1 MQPTRC
7 LTFRWA
13 KQCCQLWLKNFF
25 GLILSLWWKFSTI
38 FPLNLLTC
46 KIFVF
51 NIVPLSSVWYK
62 LYHWLILTLSM
73 TSLFDGTA
81 HLYTVWKCVH
91 WIPKF
96 PICLWTFTQLC
107 ISTLCKSYFF
117 VDKALLTICSWYYTI
132 FLDTD
137 YNSSKIFLW
146 NTFVLYCLQC
156 CINLMVSFI
165 VEASHSEL
173 SRMLFMPFSCLTFL
187 LQISGLNSGRGLK
200 ITIYAAN
207 ANGRSPNVILEGFTL
222 KVAELQVGK

>member
-7 LTFRWA
+7 QTFRWA

-51 NIVPLSSVWYK
+51 HIVPPSKWYK

-91 WIPKF
+91 WITKF
-96 PICLWTFTQLC
+96 PIYLLRHLC
-107 ISTLCKSYFF
+107 THNCAFPHYVKATFF

-173 SRMLFMPFSCLTFL
+173 SRMLFMPFFMSYVFITDIRIEFG
-187 LQISGLNSGRGLK
+187 SGPKNHHLCG
-200 ITIYAAN
+200 
-207 ANGRSPNVILEGFTL
+207 
-222 KVAELQVGK
+222 